1 MHVINVAANVN
12 TVAKIYGLASQLN
25 GVIWTCGLYGAY
37 MCHFLNIERSTLRLN
52 SDKLVKSSFG
62 GIKSFCCLRRY
73 TGSELIGK
81 TGIFTK
87 FCLRRVLAN
96 EVPQKECSWLHA
108 NCYYESDSVH

>member
-52 SDKLVKSSFG
+52 SDKRVKSSFG
-62 GIKSFCCLRRY
+62 GIKSFCSLLAPAYWDRIDSNNWYFQEILLEARFSKRGRC
-73 TGSELIGK
+73 
-81 TGIFTK
+81 TK
-87 FCLRRVLAN
+87 KHTADCMRTAN
-96 EVPQKECSWLHA
+96 INKI
-108 NCYYESDSVH
+108 